1 MRASA
6 RTRTTVL
13 CLGLTAVLT
22 LTPPGSGPAAE
33 ELISLDL
40 ATRIFLKILLL
51 DRELESKTSNR
62 VVVGVIG
69 SDAAHEAF
77 SALRGQRIDK
87 SREFV
92 VADVVRYETLGPGS
106 KAPTL
111 LYVGPHAK
119 PEEVTKFTRRHGV
132 LSVTTVGD
140 YVNRGI
146 TLGIAIEK
154 GKPRVVLNLLNSDR
168 EGLHWNSKMLK
179 ISRVVR

>member
-1 MRASA
+1 MRPGA
-6 RTRTTVL
+6 RRRTTIA
-13 CLGLTAVLT
+13 CIGLFAILT
-22 LTPPGSGPAAE
+22 LTPPSAGPAAD

-62 VVVGVIG
+62 VIVGVIG

-87 SREFV
+87 SRNFV
-92 VADVVRYETLGPGS
+92 VADVIRYETLGPDS
-106 KAPTL
+106 RPPTL
-111 LYVGPHAK
+111 LYVGPHAT
-119 PEEVTKFTRRHGV
+119 PEEVTPFTRRHGV
-132 LSVTTVGD
+132 LSVTTVHD
-140 YVNRGI
+140 YLDRGV
-146 TLGIAIEK
+146 TLGLAIEK
-154 GKPRVVLNLLNSDR
+154 GKPRVILNLLNSDH

>member
-1 MRASA
+1 M
-6 RTRTTVL
+6 RTRARRGTTFA

-22 LTPPGSGPAAE
+22 LTPLHPGPAAD

-62 VVVGVIG
+62 IVVGVIG
-69 SDAAHEAF
+69 SDAAHKAF

-87 SREFV
+87 SRDFV
-92 VADVVRYETLGPGS
+92 VAEVVRYETLGPDS

-111 LYVGPHAK
+111 LYVGASAR
-119 PEEVTKFTRRHGV
+119 PEEVTQFTRRHGV
-132 LSVTTVGD
+132 LSVTTVDG

-146 TLGIAIEK
+146 TVGITIEK
-154 GKPRVVLNLLNSDR
+154 GKPRVILNLLNSDR
-168 EGLHWNSKMLK
+168 EGMHWNSKMLR
-179 ISRVVR
+179 ISRLVR

>member
-6 RTRTTVL
+6 RRRTTFA
-13 CLGLTAVLT
+13 CLGLIAVLI
-22 LTPPGSGPAAE
+22 PAPMQRGPAAD

-62 VVVGVIG
+62 IVVGVIG
-69 SDAAHEAF
+69 SDAAHDAF

-87 SREFV
+87 SRAFV
-92 VADVVRYETLGPGS
+92 VADVVRYETLGPES
-106 KAPTL
+106 RAPTL
-111 LYVGPHAK
+111 LYVGRGAK

-132 LSVTTVGD
+132 LSVTTVED
-140 YVNRGI
+140 YVNRGVTI
-146 TLGIAIEK
+146 GLTIEN
-154 GKPRVVLNLLNSDR
+154 GKPRVILNLLNSKR
-168 EGLHWNSKMLK
+168 EGMHWNSKMLR